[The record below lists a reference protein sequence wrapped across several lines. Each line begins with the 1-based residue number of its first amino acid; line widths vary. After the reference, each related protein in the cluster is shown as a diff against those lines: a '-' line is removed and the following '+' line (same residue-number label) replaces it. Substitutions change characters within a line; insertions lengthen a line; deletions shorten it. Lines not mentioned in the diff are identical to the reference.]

1 MNYRDVEKY
10 SNEWLSTVTH
20 ADIARNPDPLLTD
33 RTAQDTENASD
44 LNRVEFATAYLRDR
58 LTEYGYRVSV
68 TVKTDWTR
76 TDTPNTA
83 EINRIRAN
91 INALQDGFYS
101 LPDWREIVVN
111 NTLDFEQA
119 NALEWN
125 LHAIGV
131 WVERMV
137 GAFWISGELI
147 SGEV

>member
-1 MNYRDVEKY
+1 MNELNWNHVKGDPY
-10 SNEWLSTVTH
+10 N
-20 ADIARNPDPLLTD
+20 APDLT
-33 RTAQDTENASD
+33 RIES
-44 LNRVEFATAYLRDR
+44 ATLQLRD
-58 LTEYGYRVSV
+58 LLLSYGYRVSV
-68 TVKTDWTR
+68 TVKTDWQR

-91 INALQDGFYS
+91 INALQEGFYS

-137 GAFWISGELI
+137 VAFVYAGEI
-147 SGEV
+147 YGGEEFI